1 MDVLRIGAKNDSV
14 RTLQIILNQRG
25 YKIDVNGVFDDK
37 TEDAVI
43 DFQNKA
49 KLKADGI
56 VGKMTWTALLNNEV
70 EDFVS
75 AINTTSYLVN
85 EFSYYKEIFLKKN
98 IVLHH
103 TNGWTVVK
111 GTKDKPSM
119 NHVGWWNSRNTEE
132 FTAKNGRVSTA
143 FSIDYAGNIYQHFD
157 PKYWAYHLG
166 LGRSKNFLDKQSIG
180 IELCN
185 EGSMKKIGNKFF
197 WYSGKV
203 AIPYNRIN
211 DTPFY
216 YEKGWRGYYYF
227 APYSKQQIDA
237 TVWLLKYLCREY
249 NIKSNFI
256 DNCEYNPEEIFS
268 NKYEGIYNHANVR
281 LDKEDLSPA
290 FPFKDVAARL
300 MD

>member
-1 MDVLRIGAKNDSV
+1 MDVLRIGSKSDSV
-14 RTLQIILNQRG
+14 RTLQITLIQRG
-25 YKIDVNGVFDDK
+25 YKVDVNGVFDDK

-43 DFQNKA
+43 DFQKKA
-49 KLKADGI
+49 RLKADGI

-75 AINTTSYLVN
+75 TINTTAYLVN
-85 EFSYYKEIFLKKN
+85 EFSYYKEIFIKKN

-103 TNGWTVVK
+103 TNGWTVVR

-119 NHVGWWNSRNTEE
+119 NHVSWWNSRNTEK
-132 FTAKNGRVSTA
+132 FTLKNGRVSTA

-166 LGRSKNFLDKQSIG
+166 LGRARNFLDKQSIG

-185 EGSMKKIGNKFF
+185 EGSMKKINDKFF
-197 WYSGKV
+197 WYSGEI
-203 AIPYNRIN
+203 AIPYNRLD

-216 YEKGWRGYYYF
+216 YEKGWRKYNYF

-237 TVWLLKYLCREY
+237 TVWLLKFLCKEY
-249 NIKSNFI
+249 NIKTNFI
-256 DNCEYNPEEIFS
+256 DNCEFKTDDIFS
-268 NKYEGIYNHANVR
+268 NKFEGIYSHSNVR

-290 FPFKDVAARL
+290 FPFTDVAKRL
-300 MD
+300 RD